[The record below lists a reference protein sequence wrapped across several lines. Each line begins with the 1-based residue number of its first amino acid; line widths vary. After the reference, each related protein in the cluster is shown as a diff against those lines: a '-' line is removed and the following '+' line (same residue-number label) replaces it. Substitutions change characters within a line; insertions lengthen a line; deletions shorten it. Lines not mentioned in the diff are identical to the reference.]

1 MEVVLMPPNVWRFKI
16 FFVPLM
22 PKNMNRLINGKIVAL
37 QKQWQPSLHMG
48 ICDLAYR
55 KDTIWNF

>member
-1 MEVVLMPPNVWRFKI
+1 MPPNVWRFKI